1 MKEENLKK
9 NRNETLK
16 KKVNPKQKKISQ
28 FHNTE
33 KKRNEEV
40 LLTCEIIDL
49 PRPGPRRVG
58 RLDLRLLG
66 HDLADG
72 SAQLRQARRVQ
83 GAQGLAA
90 SCVVFTRAAGGRRRR
105 RRALHRENILWVVC
119 RCGYSH
125 MHGYTHARARAYAYT
140 RINIH
145 AACTYTHI
153 RIHTTCIYTH
163 THAHSM
169 YIHTYTHART
179 HTHASVHIHMRRI
192 THTVIHTLHVEKHG
206 PRHEYPFLK
215 IYFRKQL
222 KL

>member
-9 NRNETLK
+9 NRNETLKK

-33 KKRNEEV
+33 KKKTNRFCSLVKSQTSRVLVPEE
-40 LLTCEIIDL
+40 LAGLTCDCSDTIWRTVRRSCDRPAGSRA
-49 PRPGPRRVG
+49 PRASPPPAWCSLVPLGVAAAAAEPCIG
-58 RLDLRLLG
+58 RIYCGLC
-66 HDLADG
+66 AD
-72 SAQLRQARRVQ
+72 
-83 GAQGLAA
+83 AA
-90 SCVVFTRAAGGRRRR
+90 THTC
-105 RRALHRENILWVVC
+105 
-119 RCGYSH
+119 
-125 MHGYTHARARAYAYT
+125 MDTHARARAYAYT

-192 THTVIHTLHVEKHG
+192 THTVIHTLHVEKHR
-206 PRHEYPFLK
+206 PTNILS
-215 IYFRKQL
+215 
-222 KL
+222 